1 MTEEN
6 EFTTIQITN
15 DNKTKIEKLKV
26 HEREPND
33 DVVKRLLD
41 FWDRYKDVVDQG
53 R

>member
-1 MTEEN
+1 M
-6 EFTTIQITN
+6 TTIQISN
-15 DNKTKIEKLKV
+15 NNRDKLDKLKV

-41 FWDRYKDVVDQG
+41 FWDRYKGVVDQK